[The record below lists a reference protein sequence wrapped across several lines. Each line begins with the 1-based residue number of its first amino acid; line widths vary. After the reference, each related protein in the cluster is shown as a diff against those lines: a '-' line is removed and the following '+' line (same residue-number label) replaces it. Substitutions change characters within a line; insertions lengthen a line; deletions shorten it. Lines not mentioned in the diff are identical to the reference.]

1 LIKQRKQQLVP
12 ASVNDMKT
20 NFLFKPIN
28 MKKIVLFACCVCMS
42 AGLMAQLK
50 TTKTCPA
57 FTVDLLDGRINELK
71 ITDNNT
77 QIKNKL
83 PCFSSEA
90 PEATSSKC
98 GGGVFYKDRD
108 IFFYTGRDYVEIGPK
123 FKGKLS
129 LPLMGASRS
138 SLFKWL
144 GHPTIK
150 DVNWDAFSTAYGIM
164 ILYYTKAN
172 KVNKIQ
178 VSTQTTE
185 SIKLCE

>member
-1 LIKQRKQQLVP
+1 
-12 ASVNDMKT
+12 
-20 NFLFKPIN
+20 
-28 MKKIVLFACCVCMS
+28 MKKIFMIVGTALIIT
-42 AGLMAQLK
+42 GLNAQLK
-50 TTKTCPA
+50 TTTVCPSLS
-57 FTVDLLDGRINELK
+57 VDLLDGKVNDLK

-77 QIKNKL
+77 QIKAKL
-83 PCFSSEA
+83 PCFTSEA
-90 PEATSSKC
+90 AEATSSKC

-129 LPLMGASRS
+129 LPLMGASRT

-144 GHPTIK
+144 GHPKIK
-150 DVNWDAFSTAYGIM
+150 DVNWDAFTTAYGIM

-178 VSTQTTE
+178 CSTKTAE
-185 SIKLCE
+185 SINLCE

>member
-1 LIKQRKQQLVP
+1 MKTHFLIKKM
-12 ASVNDMKT
+12 A
-20 NFLFKPIN
+20 
-28 MKKIVLFACCVCMS
+28 MKKIFLIASCAFIFASVQ
-42 AGLMAQLK
+42 AQLK
-50 TTKTCPA
+50 VTKLCPA
-57 FTVDLLDGRINELK
+57 LTVDLLDGRINELR

-77 QIKNKL
+77 QIKEKL
-83 PCFSSEA
+83 PCFTSETPESS
-90 PEATSSKC
+90 SSQC

-129 LPLMGASRS
+129 LPLMGATRS

-144 GHPTIK
+144 GHPKIK
-150 DVNWDAFSTAYGIM
+150 DVNWDAFTTAYGIM

-178 VSTQTTE
+178 VSTQTAE
-185 SIKLCE
+185 SINLCE